1 MKKSNQPSNPN
12 RRKFLKGVGSGIAGA
27 YLASPALETK
37 AKNIS
42 NDILDSYEGKID
54 LTLTVNRKKYSRK
67 IDPTKTLAEF
77 IRDDLNLTGTKI
89 VCNQGE
95 CGSCTVLLNGDAVY
109 SCHMLVLDADGGEVI
124 TVEGLE
130 SNNHLHP
137 IQESFIEED
146 GLQCGFCTPGQIMSA
161 YALLSKKSNPTDE
174 EIKQGMSGNL
184 CRCGAYPKIFDSVK
198 AAINK

>member
-12 RRKFLKGVGSGIAGA
+12 RRKFLKGVGSSIAGV

-42 NDILDSYEGKID
+42 NEILDSYEGKID
-54 LTLTVNRKKYSRK
+54 LNLTVNGKKYSQK

-109 SCHMLVLDADGGEVI
+109 SCHMLALDADGGEII

-130 SNNHLHP
+130 GNNHLHP

-161 YALLSKKSNPTDE
+161 YALLNNNPNPTDN
-174 EIKQGMSGNL
+174 EIKHGMSGNL

-198 AAINK
+198 AAIEK

>member
-12 RRKFLKGVGSGIAGA
+12 RRKFLKGVGTGIAGA

-42 NDILDSYEGKID
+42 NEILDSYEGKID
-54 LTLTVNRKKYSRK
+54 FSLTVNGQKYSRK
-67 IDPTKTLAEF
+67 IDPSKTLAEF

-109 SCHMLVLDADGGEVI
+109 SCHMLALDADGGEVI

-130 SNNHLHP
+130 SNDQLHP

-161 YALLSKKSNPTDE
+161 YALLNKNSNPTDD
-174 EIKQGMSGNL
+174 EIKQGMAGNL

-198 AAINK
+198 AAIKK